1 MAFHRPG
8 AMKPTPPIMKALK
21 SVVWY
26 QVRPVTLTEPEARS
40 TSAILRGRGRKYQD
54 CLGAEKKTEQKKR
67 TRHCT
72 TYTAAIQ
79 T

>member
-26 QVRPVTLTEPEARS
+26 QVRPVTLTEAADARS
-40 TSAILRGRGRKYQD
+40 TSAILRGRGW
-54 CLGAEKKTEQKKR
+54 E
-67 TRHCT
+67 
-72 TYTAAIQ
+72 
-79 T
+79 